1 MRRREFI
8 TLLGGAAAALPLTA
22 RAQQRAMPVIGFLN
36 PGSLETRRELIAAF
50 HQGLAEAGYVE
61 GKNVGIEYRWAEGR
75 NDRLPALAADLVQHR
90 VAVIVAAD
98 GTAAAVAAKAATPTI
113 PIVFMV
119 GADPVELGFVESL
132 ARPGGNMTGVSALA
146 VGTVAKRLQLVHEL
160 MPAAEEI
167 AFLRN
172 PTNPNFSA
180 LETRELQGAAVVLG
194 VRLLL
199 LNASSPPEIE
209 EAFANIVAQRAG
221 AFLLGTD
228 PFFISA
234 RDQLVTLANRYR
246 IPAIYPFREDVVA
259 GGLISYGSSNRDSFR
274 LAGDYAGR
282 ILSGNQPANLPVQQV
297 TKIEMAVNLKTA
309 QTLGL
314 TVPLPL
320 LGRADEVIE

>member
-8 TLLGGAAAALPLTA
+8 TLLGGATAWPLGV
-22 RAQQRAMPVIGFLN
+22 RAQQSALPVIGFLN
-36 PGSLETRRELIAAF
+36 PGSLETRRDLVAAF
-50 HQGLAEAGYVE
+50 HQGLAQAGYIE
-61 GKNVGIEYRWAEGR
+61 GKNVGIEYRWAEDR
-75 NDRLPALAADLVQHR
+75 NDHLPALAADLVQHR

-132 ARPGGNMTGVSALA
+132 GRPRGNMTGVSALA

-160 MPAAEEI
+160 VPAAAEI

-194 VRLLL
+194 VRLRL
-199 LNASSPPEIE
+199 LNASSLPEIE
-209 EAFANIVAQRAG
+209 EAFANLVAQRAG

-259 GGLISYGSSNRDSFR
+259 GGLMSYGSSNRDSYR
-274 LAGDYAGR
+274 LVGGYAGR
-282 ILSGNQPANLPVQQV
+282 ILSGKQPADLPVEQV
-297 TKIEMAVNLKTA
+297 TKIELVINLKTA
-309 QTLGL
+309 RALGL

>member
-8 TLLGGAAAALPLTA
+8 TLVGGAAAALPLTA

-61 GKNVGIEYRWAEGR
+61 GKNVVTEYRWAEGR

-259 GGLISYGSSNRDSFR
+259 GGLISYGSNNRDSFR
-274 LAGDYAGR
+274 LVGDYAGR

>member
-1 MRRREFI
+1 MTRRTFV
-8 TLLGGAAAALPLTA
+8 TLLGGAAVAWPLAA
-22 RAQQRAMPVIGFLN
+22 RAQQQPMPVIGFLN
-36 PGSLETRRELIAAF
+36 PASLDTRRDWIAAF

-61 GKNVGIEYRWAEGR
+61 GRNVTIEYRWAEGQ
-75 NDRLPALAADLVQHR
+75 NDRLPILAADLVQHR

-132 ARPGGNMTGVSALA
+132 GRPGGNMTGVSALA

-160 MPAAEEI
+160 VPAAAEI

-209 EAFANIVAQRAG
+209 EAFANLVAQRAG

-234 RDQLVTLANRYR
+234 RDQLVALANRHGV
-246 IPAIYPFREDVVA
+246 PAIYPFREDTAA
-259 GGLISYGSSNRDSFR
+259 GGLMSYGASNRDAFR
-274 LAGDYAGR
+274 LIGGYTGR
-282 ILSGNQPANLPVQQV
+282 ILSGNKPADLPMQQV
-297 TKIEMAVNLKTA
+297 TKIEMAINLKTA
-309 QTLGL
+309 NALGL

>member
-1 MRRREFI
+1 
-8 TLLGGAAAALPLTA
+8 
-22 RAQQRAMPVIGFLN
+22 
-36 PGSLETRRELIAAF
+36 
-50 HQGLAEAGYVE
+50 
-61 GKNVGIEYRWAEGR
+61 
-75 NDRLPALAADLVQHR
+75 

-160 MPAAEEI
+160 MPATEEI

-274 LAGDYAGR
+274 LVGDYTGR

-320 LGRADEVIE
+320 LGRADE